1 MPRCLGGSAEGSALG
16 DTDPVLLRYDGNV
29 AVVSFNRPERHNA
42 ANDALDAAF
51 FAILDDLHHD
61 ESVRAVVL
69 RGEGPSFSSGRDM
82 AELGARPDGVSDFA
96 FIEQGHSKTKL
107 LLTMPAPIVVA
118 LKGWVIGGSFERALL
133 CDLRIAAT
141 DARFRLPEVM
151 YGVIPDSGGAARLFQ
166 MAGHG
171 VVSDLV
177 LTGRTMDAAE
187 ALSHGIVSR
196 VVQPD
201 DLDAVAMEIA
211 HGIAEM
217 SRMAV
222 KMARST
228 IAGLGHHDV
237 LRTLHEELLG
247 QTAVM
252 ASEEY
257 RRLRAARL
265 GT

>member
-1 MPRCLGGSAEGSALG
+1 MG
-16 DTDPVLLRYDGNV
+16 DTDPVLLRYDDNV
-29 AVVSFNRPERHNA
+29 AVISFNRPERHNA

-61 ESVRAVVL
+61 ESVRAIVL

-82 AELGARPDGVSDFA
+82 TELGARPDGMSDFA
-96 FIEQGHSKTKL
+96 FIEQGHAKTKL
-107 LLTMPAPIVVA
+107 LLTMPAPIIVA

-133 CDLRIAAT
+133 CDLRIAAS
-141 DARFRLPEVM
+141 DASFRLPEVM
-151 YGVIPDSGGAARLFQ
+151 YGVIPDSAGVSRLFQ

-171 VVSDLV
+171 IVSDLV
-177 LTGRTMDAAE
+177 LTGRTMAAEE
-187 ALSHGIVSR
+187 ALSHGMVSR
-196 VVQPD
+196 VVAPAE
-201 DLDAVAMEIA
+201 LDNVVMEIA

-217 SRMAV
+217 PRMAV

-228 IAGLGHHDV
+228 IASLGHAQV
-237 LRTLHEELLG
+237 LRSMHEELLG

-257 RRLRAARL
+257 QQLRQARL
-265 GT
+265 GS

>member
-1 MPRCLGGSAEGSALG
+1 MG
-16 DTDPVLLRYDGNV
+16 DTDPVLLRYDDNV

-61 ESVRAVVL
+61 DAVRAIVL

-82 AELGARPDGVSDFA
+82 TELGARPEGVSDFD
-96 FIEQGHSKTKL
+96 FIERGHAKTKL
-107 LLTMPAPIVVA
+107 LLSMPAPIIVA

-141 DARFRLPEVM
+141 DAKFRLPEVM
-151 YGVIPDSGGAARLFQ
+151 YGVIPDSAGVARLFQ

-177 LTGRTMDAAE
+177 LSGRTMEATE

-196 VVQPD
+196 VVEPAE
-201 DLDAVAMEIA
+201 LDATVMEIA

-217 SRMAV
+217 PRMAV
-222 KMARST
+222 KLARST
-228 IAGLGHHDV
+228 IASLGHQQV

-257 RRLRAARL
+257 QRLRAARL
-265 GT
+265 GS

>member
-1 MPRCLGGSAEGSALG
+1 MGEA
-16 DTDPVLLRYDGNV
+16 DPVLLRYDDNV
-29 AVVSFNRPERHNA
+29 AVVSFNRPDRHNA

-61 ESVRAVVL
+61 EAVRAIVL

-82 AELGARPDGVSDFA
+82 TELGARPEGVSDYE
-96 FIEQGHSKTKL
+96 FIERGHAKTKL
-107 LLTMPAPIVVA
+107 LLSMPAPIIVA

-133 CDLRIAAT
+133 CDLRIAAS

-151 YGVIPDSGGAARLFQ
+151 YGVIPDSAGVARLFQ

-171 VVSDLV
+171 IVSDLV
-177 LTGRTMDAAE
+177 LTGRTMEATE

-196 VVQPD
+196 VVDPEE
-201 DLDAVAMEIA
+201 LDTVVMEVA

-217 SRMAV
+217 PRTAV
-222 KMARST
+222 KLARST
-228 IAGLGHHDV
+228 IASLGHAEV
-237 LRTLHEELLG
+237 LRTLNTELLG

-257 RRLRAARL
+257 QRLRAARL
-265 GT
+265 GA

>member
-1 MPRCLGGSAEGSALG
+1 MG
-16 DTDPVLLRYDGNV
+16 DTDPVLLRYDDNV
-29 AVVSFNRPERHNA
+29 AVISFNRPDRHNA

-61 ESVRAVVL
+61 EAVRAIVL

-82 AELGARPDGVSDFA
+82 TELGARPDGMSDFD
-96 FIEQGHSKTKL
+96 FIERGHAKTKL
-107 LLTMPAPIVVA
+107 LLSMPAPVIVA

-133 CDLRIAAT
+133 CDLRIAAG
-141 DARFRLPEVM
+141 DAKFRLPEVM
-151 YGVIPDSGGAARLFQ
+151 YGVIPDSAGVARLFQ

-177 LTGRTMDAAE
+177 LTGRTMEAPE

-196 VVQPD
+196 VVEPAE
-201 DLDAVAMEIA
+201 LDATVMEIA

-217 SRMAV
+217 PRMAV

-228 IAGLGHHDV
+228 IASLGHQQV

-257 RRLRAARL
+257 QRLRAARL
-265 GT
+265 GS